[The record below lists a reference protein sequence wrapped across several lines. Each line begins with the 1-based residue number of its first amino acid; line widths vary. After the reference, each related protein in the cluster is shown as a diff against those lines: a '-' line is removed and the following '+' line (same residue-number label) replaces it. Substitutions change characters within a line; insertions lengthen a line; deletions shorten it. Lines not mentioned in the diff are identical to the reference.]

1 MTKKQFESKKAEVSD
16 TVLIETIEVKLS
28 KLCATGGKSLSM
40 SVPPQTSDLDMAICE
55 LIRRYKKLI
64 ITDVEKSLPIQDLP
78 NCTRVEVIDQK
89 GRSYVNWKPTN
100 KVRLSMQDQ
109 GRTAKIFID

>member
-1 MTKKQFESKKAEVSD
+1 MEKTKLEILNRHIDFSKDGV
-16 TVLIETIEVKLS
+16 IERVDAMEAMQEYADQQLRLYGV
-28 KLCATGGKSLSM
+28 
-40 SVPPQTSDLDMAICE
+40 V
-55 LIRRYKKLI
+55 
-64 ITDVEKSLPIQDLP
+64 KSLPIQDLP

-100 KVRLSMQDQ
+100 KVRLSMQDD

>member
-1 MTKKQFESKKAEVSD
+1 MEQLLKTWK
-16 TVLIETIEVKLS
+16 LRMVKYRQEADNANTPITRVKEMNKFFILRDCI
-28 KLCATGGKSLSM
+28 K
-40 SVPPQTSDLDMAICE
+40 E
-55 LIRRYKKLI
+55 LEEQLTL
-64 ITDVEKSLPIQDLP
+64 TDVVKSLPIQDLP

-100 KVRLSMQDQ
+100 KVRLSMQDD

>member
-1 MTKKQFESKKAEVSD
+1 MTTERIKEIQSKTAYPNSVS
-16 TVLIETIEVKLS
+16 VQQALLQVRNE
-28 KLCATGGKSLSM
+28 
-40 SVPPQTSDLDMAICE
+40 CE
-55 LIRRYKKLI
+55 QEQLRLYG
-64 ITDVEKSLPIQDLP
+64 VVKSLPIQDLP

-100 KVRLSMQDQ
+100 KVRLSMQDD

>member
-1 MTKKQFESKKAEVSD
+1 MKKPKQVNSNTAPPHEFLKYVDE
-16 TVLIETIEVKLS
+16 LETYVNKLEEQ
-28 KLCATGGKSLSM
+28 LRLYG
-40 SVPPQTSDLDMAICE
+40 V
-55 LIRRYKKLI
+55 
-64 ITDVEKSLPIQDLP
+64 VKSLPIQDLP

-100 KVRLSMQDQ
+100 KVRLSMQDD